1 MVRRILI
8 RILYIA
14 ATVVVVAIQSSTAS
28 AASAIIQQKHDKKSF
43 FRGNHDIKQQQQH
56 NSHHHNTQ
64 HHNTQHHHHH
74 QHHHSSSRNLQLY
87 NNMNYQGSCNA
98 GFCFVQALQTCY
110 HQTSFECNAP
120 PKPIQPDP
128 TFQPTPQRRVD
139 TTHPIAII
147 LRNVVSSYVLGAEA
161 RSSMLRFVSERLT
174 MLLQEVGLEL
184 SMVEYAGRLPLLS
197 LLNNN
202 NRQLLL
208 LREGLNNSNNSNSN
222 VRRRRTQESSISSLE
237 DGSLQLLPQ
246 QTSTSSQSQSQSQQ
260 SQQYKT
266 IAIPL
271 SISVNGPAD
280 ISDFSLS
287 YLMEIIRSKIL
298 NDLLTYLKRTNSLNA
313 GVR

>member
-1 MVRRILI
+1 
-8 RILYIA
+8 
-14 ATVVVVAIQSSTAS
+14 
-28 AASAIIQQKHDKKSF
+28 
-43 FRGNHDIKQQQQH
+43 
-56 NSHHHNTQ
+56 
-64 HHNTQHHHHH
+64 
-74 QHHHSSSRNLQLY
+74 
-87 NNMNYQGSCNA
+87 MNYQGSCNA

-184 SMVEYAGRLPLLS
+184 GMVEYAGRLPLLS
-197 LLNNN
+197 TLNNR
-202 NRQLLL
+202 RQLLL
-208 LREGLNNSNNSNSN
+208 LRGGLNNNSNSRH
-222 VRRRRTQESSISSLE
+222 VRRRTQQSSISSLE
-237 DGSLQLLPQ
+237 DGKLQLLPQ
-246 QTSTSSQSQSQSQQ
+246 QTSSSSQQ
-260 SQQYKT
+260 SYKT

>member
-1 MVRRILI
+1 
-8 RILYIA
+8 
-14 ATVVVVAIQSSTAS
+14 
-28 AASAIIQQKHDKKSF
+28 
-43 FRGNHDIKQQQQH
+43 
-56 NSHHHNTQ
+56 
-64 HHNTQHHHHH
+64 
-74 QHHHSSSRNLQLY
+74 
-87 NNMNYQGSCNA
+87 
-98 GFCFVQALQTCY
+98 
-110 HQTSFECNAP
+110 
-120 PKPIQPDP
+120 
-128 TFQPTPQRRVD
+128 
-139 TTHPIAII
+139 
-147 LRNVVSSYVLGAEA
+147 
-161 RSSMLRFVSERLT
+161 

-237 DGSLQLLPQ
+237 DGKLQLPPQQ
-246 QTSTSSQSQSQSQQ
+246 QTSSSSSSSSQQ
-260 SQQYKT
+260 SYKT